1 MKREL
6 VKASYISTIE
16 YFNLL
21 QYGDTSSGIQKIGLF
36 FLILTSSRLV
46 NFICIIFF
54 LINLLI

>member
-6 VKASYISTIE
+6 VKWYEASYISTIE
-16 YFNLL
+16 YFKLL

-46 NFICIIFF
+46 DYIYKKLFF
-54 LINLLI
+54 